1 MIEAIVF
8 DLDGLL
14 FDSERIVQRSWENTG
29 DKLGYP
35 NLGSHIYN
43 TLGKNI
49 VARREYFCETFGEDF
64 PFDDFAVMT
73 RARFYE
79 IVEEEGL
86 PTKPGVIEL
95 LKYGKEHGYKMA
107 VATSSRRP
115 YAENNLK
122 NAEIYDYFDGMVCG
136 DMVTHSKP
144 DPEVYLKACAQIGAD
159 PQNSIALEDAPN
171 GIRAAHA
178 AGMYPV
184 MIPDLVQPTEEI
196 KTLLYRKYDT
206 LHEVIT
212 LLEETKGD

>member
-14 FDSERIVQRSWENTG
+14 FDSERIVQRSWEDTG

-35 NLGSHIYN
+35 KLGSHIYN

-49 VARREYFCETFGEDF
+49 VARREYFIQTFGEDF
-64 PFDDFAVMT
+64 PFDDFALMT

-86 PTKPGVIEL
+86 PVKAGVREL
-95 LKYGKEHGYKMA
+95 LEYGKENGYKMA

-122 NAEIYDYFDGMVCG
+122 NAGIYEYFDGMICG
-136 DMVTHSKP
+136 DMVSHSKP
-144 DPEVYLKACAQIGAD
+144 DPEVYLKACAQIGAE
-159 PQNSIALEDAPN
+159 PKNSIALEDAPN
-171 GIRAAHA
+171 GIRAACA
-178 AGMYPV
+178 AGMYPIMV
-184 MIPDLVQPTEEI
+184 PDLVQPDKEI
-196 KTLLYRKYDT
+196 ESLLYKKCETLLD
-206 LHEVIT
+206 VIT
-212 LLEETKGD
+212 LLEENER